1 VADAVNF
8 FLDKL
13 FSPDYGRW
21 RVREEKSLMAELFA
35 FQRAGVEFLRSRRKC
50 LLGDEMG
57 LGKTAQACAAIED
70 SALVVC
76 KASLK
81 YVWRDEVAKWRPDLK
96 FSALKPG
103 AKHFRTPGRCE
114 VVATSYDSLPDWL
127 TPKHTGEVNFR
138 GRDVKRADVPSA
150 AAVAL
155 RKATLI
161 VDEAHATKNWTS
173 LRSQRVKTLGRL
185 CSRMWMLTGTPLLSH
200 PKDLFGVLD
209 VGGMAWDLFGSWQN
223 YCDLF
228 GAEKS
233 GPWGE
238 TVWRDPKPHVPEIL
252 RRVMLRRIRQEVMPE
267 LPSKIWQTIDCGE
280 PGSKTWKLL
289 DSLAFKVD
297 ELEKSGAPLDL
308 SDFFHVRAVLAQE
321 RIGAMLEIVESH
333 EDQFQPLVVFSA
345 HRAPIDALDGR
356 ERWKTITGDT
366 TEKNRAEYV
375 RAFQDGALAGLGLTI
390 GAGGVGITLTRGS
403 TALFVDLDVTPA
415 LNAQAEDRLVRIGQ
429 EASSVLIMRMVSS
442 HPVDRRVHKILEEKI
457 KLFNAAIDGRRAS

>member
-1 VADAVNF
+1 MVAGE
-8 FLDKL
+8 L
-13 FSPDYGRW
+13 GR
-21 RVREEKSLMAELFA
+21 EKSLVAELFA
-35 FQRAGVEFLRSRRKC
+35 FQRAGVDFLRSRRKC

-57 LGKTAQACAAIED
+57 LGKTAQAICALEKED
-70 SALVVC
+70 SALVIC

-81 YVWRDEVAKWRPDLK
+81 FVWRDEVAMWRPDLK
-96 FSALKPG
+96 FAALKPG
-103 AKHFRTPGRCE
+103 AKHFRTPGRGE

-127 TPKHTGEVNFR
+127 TPRVTGEVNFR

-155 RKATLI
+155 RRAKLI

-173 LRSQRVKTLGRL
+173 LRSQRVKTLGKL
-185 CSRMWMLTGTPLLSH
+185 CHSSWMLTGTPLLSH

-228 GAEKS
+228 NARKS

-238 TVWRDPKPHVPEIL
+238 TVWGMPQEHVPDLL
-252 RRVMLRRIRQEVMPE
+252 RRVMLRRLRAEVMPE
-267 LPSKIWQTIDCGE
+267 LPKKIWQTIDCGD

-289 DSLAFKVD
+289 DALELKVV
-297 ELEKSGAPLDL
+297 ELEKTGSGDL
-308 SDFFHVRAVLAQE
+308 SDFFHVRAVLAKE
-321 RIGAMLEIVESH
+321 RIDAMLEIVESH
-333 EDQFQPLVVFSA
+333 EEQYDPLVVFSA
-345 HRAPIDALDGR
+345 HRAPIDALEGR

-366 TEKNRAEYV
+366 TEKNRADYV

-390 GAGGVGITLTRGS
+390 GAGGVGLTLTRGS

-429 EASSVLIMRMVSS
+429 EASSVLVMRMVSS
-442 HPVDRRVHKILEEKI
+442 HPVDRRVHEILVQKM
-457 KLFNAAIDGRRAS
+457 KLFNAAIDGDRRAS